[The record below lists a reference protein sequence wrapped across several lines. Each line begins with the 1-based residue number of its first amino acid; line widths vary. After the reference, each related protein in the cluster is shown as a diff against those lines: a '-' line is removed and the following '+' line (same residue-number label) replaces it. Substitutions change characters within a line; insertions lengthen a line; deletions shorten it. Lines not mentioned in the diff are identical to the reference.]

1 MDFHIVEKM
10 HALIMNSSLDY
21 NDNWLTSLDWDLV
34 IEAAII
40 LFKFLNIIH
49 NFFYNKNWSPRS
61 KFTSKPCMLYWAP
74 RDHFTETQSMFGYMS
89 ITSLESQ
96 SGNRILWNNLTILN
110 IIKCVQPYKSRLLSD
125 IQSLIIVDS
134 QRHTRVVRFYIIL
147 RSIMF

>member
-1 MDFHIVEKM
+1 M
-10 HALIMNSSLDY
+10 HGFSHCKKNACIDNELITGLQWQLIDQQ
-21 NDNWLTSLDWDLV
+21 
-34 IEAAII
+34 
-40 LFKFLNIIH
+40 FKFLNIIH

-125 IQSLIIVDS
+125 MYQILFNPWSFLIPKD
-134 QRHTRVVRFYIIL
+134 IL
-147 RSIMF
+147 ELSDFTSYFVQ